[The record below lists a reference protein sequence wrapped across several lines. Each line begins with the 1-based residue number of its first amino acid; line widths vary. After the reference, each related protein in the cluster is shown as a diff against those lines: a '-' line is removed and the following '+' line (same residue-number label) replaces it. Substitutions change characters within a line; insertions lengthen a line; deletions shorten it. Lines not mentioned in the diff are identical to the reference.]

1 MPDDGVNALSGNLTS
16 ADANILF
23 CKWRRYV
30 YFCELIRIIKVI

>member
-1 MPDDGVNALSGNLTS
+1 MTAWPYPATLTS